1 MTHTGKTIVAA
12 FDFDGTL
19 TRHDTLL
26 PFLRYF
32 AGTKGFAATM
42 IRLAPVLLV
51 YALGMLRNDKAK
63 ESVLRRFF
71 AGRPLAQVDA
81 AGARFAAS
89 RLPALLRM
97 TALARFD
104 WHKRQ
109 GHTCVLV
116 SASLAHY
123 LEPWA
128 RQAGFDHV
136 IASRLETDARG
147 FITGRLVEGNCY
159 GAEKARRLRALLA
172 PKQPCTLY
180 AYGDSRGDR
189 EMLAL
194 ADHPYFRTMPKEH
207 LTETIPSPSGR
218 GPG

>member
-1 MTHTGKTIVAA
+1 MAHTGKDIVAA

-19 TRHDTLL
+19 TRRDTLL

-32 AGTKGFAATM
+32 VGTTGFVAMMTRM
-42 IRLAPVLLV
+42 TPVLLA
-51 YALGMLRNDKAK
+51 YALGMLRNDQAK
-63 ESVLRRFF
+63 ESLLRCFL
-71 AGRPLAQVDA
+71 GGQPLAQVEA
-81 AGARFAAS
+81 AGTRFAS
-89 RLPALLRM
+89 SSLPALLRI
-97 TALARFD
+97 TALERFK

-136 IASRLETDARG
+136 IASRLETDALG
-147 FITGRLVEGNCY
+147 CVTGRLVEGNCY
-159 GAEKARRLRALLA
+159 GAEKARRLRVLLA
-172 PKQPCTLY
+172 PRQSCTLY

-194 ADHPYFRTMPKEH
+194 ADYPYFRTMPKGE
-207 LTETIPSPSGR
+207 SA
-218 GPG
+218 